1 MCPSCLIDCRLQ
13 KALRELNRQLDNPGA
28 FEVSHIDR
36 ALGEIGRLLGT
47 KVGGSKRQQCLVF
60 RGCEIFLYFPV
71 GSRSGLLLSAGWSCL
86 PPAADAHHHCR
97 PYHQ

>member
-47 KVGGSKRQQCLVF
+47 KVGASVNN
-60 RGCEIFLYFPV
+60 V
-71 GSRSGLLLSAGWSCL
+71 
-86 PPAADAHHHCR
+86 
-97 PYHQ
+97 